1 MAIRLFSKIP
11 HAKQILKSKTG
22 LLSSATTAEV
32 PKGNMAVYVGEVQK
46 RRFVIPISYLNYPS
60 FLDLLKRAEEEFGF
74 DHPTGGL
81 TIPCQEEAF
90 LYLTSQF
97 ESGATS

>member
-1 MAIRLFSKIP
+1 MGIRLFSKIS
-11 HAKQILKSKTG
+11 HAKQILKSG
-22 LLSSATTAEV
+22 LLSSATIAEV
-32 PKGNMAVYVGEVQK
+32 PKGHMAVYVGEVQK
-46 RRFVIPISYLNYPS
+46 RRFVIPISYLNHRS
-60 FLDLLKRAEEEFGF
+60 FLELLKRAEEEFGF